1 MKNFLTAI
9 VLCVAS
15 AVAGSV
21 FAADYVQY
29 AQWLDTDGNPI
40 NAHGGGML
48 YHDGKYYWYGEYK
61 TGKTVLPDWAT
72 WECYRTDVTGV
83 SCYSSPDLKNWTFE
97 GLALS
102 ADPDN
107 PESDLHP
114 SKVIERPKV
123 VYNPNTKKFVMWVH
137 AESADYSKAAAGVAV
152 SDTPTGPFTYIGS
165 FRPNGAMSRDQTVF
179 VDDDGSA
186 YHIFSS
192 ENNQTLHIAELTD
205 DYLLPTG
212 RETRNFIG
220 KSREAPAVF
229 KRGGKYYMISS
240 WDPNRAELAVADSIM
255 GRWTVLGDPCTGPE
269 ADKTFYAQSTYVLPV
284 AGKKDAFIAM
294 FDRWNKT
301 DLADSRYVWLPVQ
314 FEGDAVTIPWRD
326 SWNVDEAFPDKALE
340 GRLVPVGD
348 GWSGTSVNTAVFRTN
363 SVVTHADTQYVSY
376 YDPDGYVT
384 LASRTLGSD
393 DWEIHR
399 TQYKGNVRDG
409 HNVISIGV
417 DGKGYLHVSFDHHGH
432 PLRYA
437 KSVAPGSLQLGDL
450 QSMTGIDEQKV
461 TYPEFYSMP
470 DGDLLFV
477 YRSGA
482 SGRGNMAINRY
493 DVKKGKW
500 MRVQDSLIDGE
511 EQRSPYWQMYVDAN
525 GVIHVSWV
533 WRETWLVETN
543 HDMCYARSEDGGKTW
558 RRSDGSKYKL
568 PITAA
573 NAEYAL
579 KIPQNSELIN
589 QTSMTAD
596 SKSNPYIVSYWRE
609 EGSTVPQY
617 RLIWHDGN
625 RWRQRRISDR
635 TLPFSLSGGGTKM
648 IPISRPRIVADNDKV
663 AVVYRDRE
671 RGGVVSLAATSDPS
685 AGVWRH
691 TDLTNFDVDAW
702 EPSLDSELWKRHGKL
717 HIFVQRASQGDGE
730 KVVASDPTSVYVL
743 ETDF

>member
-1 MKNFLTAI
+1 MAAAHSS
-9 VLCVAS
+9 AS
-15 AVAGSV
+15 
-21 FAADYVQY
+21 AADYVQY
-29 AQWLDTDGNPI
+29 AQWLDTDGNPV

-61 TGKTVLPDWAT
+61 TGKTILPDWAT

-97 GLALS
+97 GLALK
-102 ADPDN
+102 AEPDN

-123 VYNPNTKKFVMWVH
+123 VYNPKTKKFVMWVH

-165 FRPNGAMSRDQTVF
+165 FRPNGAMSRDQTVY
-179 VDDDGSA
+179 VDDDGRA

-240 WDPNRAELAVADSIM
+240 GCTGWDPNRAELAVADSIM
-255 GRWTVLGDPCTGPE
+255 GQWTVIGDPCTGPE

-314 FEGDAVTIPWRD
+314 FEGDAVTIPWRE
-326 SWNVDEAFPDKALE
+326 SWDVDDVFADEVKADVT
-340 GRLVPVGD
+340 GRLVEVAP

-363 SVVTHADTQYVSY
+363 SVVTHGDTQYISF
-376 YDPDGYVT
+376 YDPEGYVT
-384 LASRTLGSD
+384 LGKRKLGTN
-393 DWEIHR
+393 DWQTER
-399 TQYKGNVRDG
+399 TQYKGNVKDG
-409 HNVISIGV
+409 HNVISMGV
-417 DGKGYLHVSFDHHGH
+417 DGNGYLHVSFDHHGH
-432 PLRYA
+432 PLRYS
-437 KSVAPGSLQLGDL
+437 KSVKPGSLKLGKL
-450 QSMTGIDEQKV
+450 QPMTGIDEEKV
-461 TYPEFYSMP
+461 TYPEFYSLP
-470 DGDLLFV
+470 GGDLLFV

-493 DVKKGKW
+493 DVKKKKW
-500 MRVQDSLIDGE
+500 LRVQDSLIDGE

-558 RRSDGSKYKL
+558 LKSDGTQYTL

-579 KIPQNSELIN
+579 RIPQNSELIN

-596 SKSNPYIVSYWRE
+596 ADSRPYIVSYWRE
-609 EGSTVPQY
+609 EGSKVPQY
-617 RLIWHDGN
+617 RLIWHDGSA
-625 RWRQRRISDR
+625 WRTQQISRRK
-635 TLPFSLSGGGTKM
+635 TPFSLSGGGTKM
-648 IPISRPRIVADNDKV
+648 IPISRPRIVADGGRT
-663 AVVYRDRE
+663 AVVYRDKE
-671 RGGVVSLAATSDPS
+671 RGGFVTIATTDDVNSGKW
-685 AGVWRH
+685 AFA
-691 TDLTNFDVDAW
+691 DLTDFDTDAW
-702 EPSLDSELWKRHGKL
+702 EPSIDPELWKERRQL

-730 KVVASDPTSVYVL
+730 KVVASDPTSVSVL
-743 ETDF
+743 ETSL